1 MSSDLGGDAKAS
13 VPSPSGWSRTSKS
26 LPRAEERSG
35 CKVRSSENSPILVID
50 GRSTIS
56 PIARRHFKRL
66 GRCEFIIGKSWRREH
81 SSFVLQNETLVT
93 ILKRKET
100 EIAEILLIEVW
111 EADWIFYRT
120 GRADLRNQIRN
131 LLI

>member
-35 CKVRSSENSPILVID
+35 CKVRSSENSPILVIC
-50 GRSTIS
+50 GRSNMS
-56 PIARRHFKRL
+56 PIARRQFKRL
-66 GRCEFIIGKSWRREH
+66 GRCEFIIGKWRQREH
-81 SSFVLQNETLVT
+81 SSFVLQDETLVT
-93 ILKRKET
+93 VLKPKET
-100 EIAEILLIEVW
+100 QVAENLLFEVW
-111 EADWIFYRT
+111 ATDRIFHRT
-120 GRADLRNQIRN
+120 GWADLGNQLRN